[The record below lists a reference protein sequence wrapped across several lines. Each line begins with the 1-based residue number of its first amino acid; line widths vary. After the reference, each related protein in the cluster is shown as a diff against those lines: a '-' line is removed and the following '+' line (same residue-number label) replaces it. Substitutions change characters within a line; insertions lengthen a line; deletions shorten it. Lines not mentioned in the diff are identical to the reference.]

1 MFADEARFG
10 RMNRPRPCWAPNS
23 VRPEVACQLVREF
36 IYLYGAVC
44 PKDGTCVFLVMP
56 APDTECFQ
64 IFLATVAKKYSK
76 DLILMVVD
84 GAGNHF
90 SEELEVP
97 ANIIL
102 QPLPPYSPELNP
114 QETIWDE
121 IREKIFK
128 NYALKSMEEVNGKLD
143 EAAIY
148 IKRISKRVNQSLHSP
163 TLPSHSDMELV

>member
-1 MFADEARFG
+1 
-10 RMNRPRPCWAPNS
+10 
-23 VRPEVACQLVREF
+23 
-36 IYLYGAVC
+36 
-44 PKDGTCVFLVMP
+44 MP

-64 IFLATVAKKYSK
+64 IFLNTVAKRYSK
-76 DLILMVVD
+76 DLILIVAD

-114 QETIWDE
+114 QENIWDE

-128 NYALKSMEEVNGKLD
+128 NYALKSMEEVNDKLEVSELIFGAGSFSGLYNHLERD
-143 EAAIY
+143 WPLLSIRRALELGNLYYFYHHNDYFTNYFY
-148 IKRISKRVNQSLHSP
+148 IGFYISLRI
-163 TLPSHSDMELV
+163 

>member
-10 RMNRPRPCWAPNS
+10 RMNRPRPCWAPNG

-64 IFLATVAKKYSK
+64 IFLNTVAKRYSK
-76 DLILMVVD
+76 DLILIVAD

-114 QETIWDE
+114 QENIWDE

-128 NYALKSMEEVNGKLD
+128 NYALKSMEEVNDKLD
-143 EAAIY
+143 EAALY
-148 IKRISKRVNQSLHSP
+148 IKRNSKRVKSITSFP
-163 TLPSHSDMELV
+163 YIAKSF